1 MLTPSEYKAR
11 YENIYVSSKTGGGV
25 TVQVNQYRLYGSNDS
40 KSAAK
45 AFTDTLK
52 YRGIDTPLLINTGER
67 MDIVDSQSS
76 GKDDLI
82 RSHGWDSTDLT
93 LSGGGLQAL
102 RLRRR
107 DPHRPARPLGTF
119 YTGGPYL
126 LPPWRGHW
134 DKTLNNYTNN
144 WTKLAHLVFAGKGS
158 PEACQAVLLLAN
170 HWGLAP
176 DVQTYADVVLGLDC
190 NGFVGNYLWHAQ
202 KGNPWMDLGAENHD
216 LGPDSPIRS
225 GYFDHY
231 SSHLLD
237 RWESLDSGKMYIL
250 MEVGTDGQVINGGG
264 SADDAGHLAITQ
276 PGQRQDRAGKG
287 GKMSFAVRVVESTAS
302 HSPGLWESWYTC
314 VSYDSSTKIFVIDR
328 EDMVPARRQIKFMIA
343 SVS

>member
-11 YENIYVSSKTGGGV
+11 YESIYVSAERGGGV
-25 TVQVNQYRLYGSNDS
+25 TVKVNQYRLHPATYN
-40 KSAAK
+40 KTAAK
-45 AFTDTLK
+45 AFFDTLK
-52 YRGIDTPLLINTGER
+52 ARGVDTPLLINTGER
-67 MDIVDSQSS
+67 TDIVDSQAP

-82 RSHGWDSTDLT
+82 RSRGWEPADLT
-93 LSGGGLQAL
+93 LSGGSLSDL
-102 RLRRR
+102 RLRHGVR
-107 DPHRPARPLGTF
+107 HRPARPLGTF

-126 LPPWRGHW
+126 RPPWAGHW
-134 DKTLNNYTNN
+134 DKKLNN

-170 HWGLAP
+170 HWGMAP
-176 DVQTYADVVLGLDC
+176 NVKTYAEVALGLDC

-202 KGNPWMDLGAENHD
+202 KGNPWMDLGAEDHD

-237 RWESLDSGKMYIL
+237 RWEALDTARMYIL
-250 MEVGTDGQVINGGG
+250 MEVGTDGKVINGGG
-264 SADDAGHLAITQ
+264 AAADAGHLVITQ
-276 PGQRQDRAGKG
+276 PGQRQDRPGKG
-287 GKMSFAVRVVESTAS
+287 GKISFAVRVVESTAS

-328 EDMVPARRQIKFMIA
+328 EDMVAARRQIKFMIA
-343 SVS
+343 AVS